1 MSVLAQDMIELRRL
15 SVGGAGALTE
25 HLMHAVAED
34 IINEGVAIEP
44 VKPAVPPVRKQS
56 WNAS

>member
-15 SVGGAGALTE
+15 SVGGAGALTD

-34 IINEGVAIEP
+34 LINEGVATEP
-44 VKPAVPPVRKQS
+44 VQPVAPPVRS
-56 WNAS
+56 